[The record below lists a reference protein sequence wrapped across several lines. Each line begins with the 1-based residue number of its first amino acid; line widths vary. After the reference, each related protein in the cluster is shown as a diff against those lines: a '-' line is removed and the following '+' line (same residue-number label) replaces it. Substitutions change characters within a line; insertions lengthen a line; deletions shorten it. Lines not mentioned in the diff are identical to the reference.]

1 MARFT
6 AAFRETSPLSLGG
19 LASNLKLRA
28 LKVSYLSL
36 VSICYGLRH
45 SKISYPEYWSIFN
58 TVSGE
63 KRGPTSLSCC
73 QETDDVMTEQLLP
86 PE

>member
-6 AAFRETSPLSLGG
+6 AAVRETSPPSLGG
-19 LASNLKLRA
+19 LASNP
-28 LKVSYLSL
+28 LKVSNLLL

-45 SKISYPEYWSIFN
+45 SNISDPEYCSIFN

-63 KRGPTSLSCC
+63 KPGPTSLSCC
-73 QETDDVMTEQLLP
+73 QENR
-86 PE
+86 